1 MQEGCIVYLIG
12 GQEVPEAN
20 DLKANCRE
28 LGLQADQVAL
38 VGAKQGFFE
47 VEEAWHY
54 LLTQGCGRVNL
65 LVVQCAEG
73 KLAAVHPPVR
83 LYG

>member
-12 GQEVPEAN
+12 GQEIPEPF
-20 DLKANCRE
+20 DLKADCRN
-28 LGLQADQVAL
+28 LGLHADRVEL

-47 VEEAWHY
+47 VEDAWHY
-54 LLTQGCGRVNL
+54 LLTRGCGRVNL
-65 LVVQCAEG
+65 LVAHCQG
-73 KLAAVHPPVR
+73 GRLAALYPPVR